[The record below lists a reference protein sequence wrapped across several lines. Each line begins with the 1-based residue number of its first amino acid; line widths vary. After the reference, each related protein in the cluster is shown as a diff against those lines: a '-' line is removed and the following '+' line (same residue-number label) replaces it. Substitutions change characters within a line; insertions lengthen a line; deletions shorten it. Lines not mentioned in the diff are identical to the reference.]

1 MFFLLML
8 EFKYLTYAFFQI
20 LDYGLI
26 LHPGSYLRE
35 LWNAMDMLVV
45 SCAITSAVMDV
56 SVMFVADTEIVGIGS
71 KAIGRYLVV
80 IIFRKF
86 LVFFCISVS

>member
-1 MFFLLML
+1 
-8 EFKYLTYAFFQI
+8 
-20 LDYGLI
+20 
-26 LHPGSYLRE
+26 
-35 LWNAMDMLVV
+35 
-45 SCAITSAVMDV
+45 MDV

-86 LVFFCISVS
+86 LVLLQLSIEAHGARTSASFTHSDTASIQGSLQSIHNAG